1 MHQRSKRSV
10 ARAGVLALAI
20 GGTVMAVPAS
30 AQAAS
35 YNGACGSGY
44 STIDHRDL
52 NSGGTVYLT
61 YNRSNGNNCVVT
73 VRNNPGPA
81 LLMLAG
87 LKKAG
92 ASTWAD
98 LDEKYYTS
106 YAGPVYLH
114 APNSCID
121 WEGGI
126 GENVSG
132 GFDSHCG

>member
-1 MHQRSKRSV
+1 MHQRSKRAV
-10 ARAGVLALAI
+10 ARAGVLALVA
-20 GGTVMAVPAS
+20 GGTAIALPAT

-52 NSGGTVYLT
+52 NSGGTVWLT
-61 YNRSNGNNCVVT
+61 YSRSTGKNCVVT
-73 VRNNPGPA
+73 VRNNAGPA
-81 LLMLAG
+81 LQMLAG
-87 LKKAG
+87 LKKSS
-92 ASTWAD
+92 ASGWAA
-98 LDEKYYTS
+98 LDENYYTS
-106 YAGPVYLH
+106 YAGPVYLY

-132 GFDSHCG
+132 G